1 MRTVYLDPRDE
12 GPLEAPFRTGEAGH
26 VWVGSDGG
34 VETDV
39 RVELSANSTH
49 ALIGHGVVDELNRL
63 PLDGRLGEGLQVLF
77 PPAVLDEARAVFSR
91 ADRRT
96 YGGTWEFVAG
106 VVDEPEPVEYR
117 VRVHNREYQVTLA
130 RLSYLVST
138 ASREGHAAWIRI

>member
-1 MRTVYLDPRDE
+1 MYLDPE
-12 GPLEAPFRTGEAGH
+12 APGPPPAPFRTGEAGH
-26 VWVGSDGG
+26 VWVADGGG

-63 PLDGRLGEGLQVLF
+63 PLEGRLGEGRQVLL
-77 PPAVLDEARAVFSR
+77 PPGVLEEACAVFTR

-106 VVDEPEPVEYR
+106 VVRDPEPVEYR

-130 RLSYLVST
+130 RLTFLMST
-138 ASREGHAAWIRI
+138 ASREGLAAWMRI